1 VEVGERGGTYP
12 AVLCAADEVAVG
24 LFLTHRI
31 GFLDIA
37 RLVENT
43 LEQHQGI
50 GNPSLDEILAAD
62 AWAGEHAKNW
72 SAR

>member
-1 VEVGERGGTYP
+1 
-12 AVLCAADEVAVG
+12 VLCAADEVAVG

-37 RLVENT
+37 RLVEDT
-43 LEQHQGI
+43 LEYHQGI